1 MRVRTCDSTVEAINW
16 WKFVWKLH
24 NPCFSIIQLSQGDQ
38 CQLQWAPI
46 LLSWLKSLINRLENR
61 LRGSPPMQVLLT
73 KIDLGTFVTCG
84 WAKKCKIQLFWFC
97 NTKNPRQ
104 INFWVQIKWEF
115 ATYIL
120 LVIIGGLMERLRYY
134 RKKSFQHQRWTFWM

>member
-1 MRVRTCDSTVEAINW
+1 MRVRTLRCEAINC
-16 WKFVWKLH
+16 WKIVWKLH

-97 NTKNPRQ
+97 NTKNLRQ
-104 INFWVQIKWEF
+104 INFWDQIELKF
-115 ATYIL
+115 ATYFKQ
-120 LVIIGGLMERLRYY
+120 RFRYHTHCQKLNIY
-134 RKKSFQHQRWTFWM
+134 HICLKKN

>member
-1 MRVRTCDSTVEAINW
+1 MRVRTLRCEAINW
-16 WKFVWKLH
+16 WKIVWKLH

-84 WAKKCKIQLFWFC
+84 WAKKCKIQFFWFC

-104 INFWVQIKWEF
+104 INLWVQIKLKF
-115 ATYIL
+115 ATFFK
-120 LVIIGGLMERLRYY
+120 ERLRYY
-134 RKKSFQHQRWTFWM
+134 THCPKLNIYDWRKNKQISFVFDV